1 LRRRDWPGP
10 VRGRKPS
17 LPSARLRCGSGVGDV
32 DTDHR
37 RPTLPSN
44 APFRSPEANAS
55 GRKPTMSHPRSGEGR
70 YPPLL
75 APFRAS
81 RYGLARF
88 FLGFVGLSLLPSAVS
103 GADESLS
110 LRGHTKRVSGLAYS
124 PDGGNDGKLFLWD
137 LKGDRRTA
145 FPDEHGEVLAVA
157 FGP

>member
-1 LRRRDWPGP
+1 
-10 VRGRKPS
+10 
-17 LPSARLRCGSGVGDV
+17 
-32 DTDHR
+32 
-37 RPTLPSN
+37 
-44 APFRSPEANAS
+44 
-55 GRKPTMSHPRSGEGR
+55 MSHPRSGEGR

-75 APFRAS
+75 DRFTPIG
-81 RYGLARF
+81 YGLARF

-145 FPDEHGEVLAVA
+145 FPDEHGEVLAAASAGHSRTTVWDLPRGRRRHRVDA
-157 FGP
+157 DSSGSSRPPAGVSDASCSAKLTPRRWAS